1 MNLSEFKYFKKHNIN
16 YNYPNNKNQ
25 TFSIDTNH
33 LNGKNSTIKEVY
45 NLKNSFPNKNKYSN
59 IYSKKYNISLDS
71 KFNSTFPNFFQND
84 YKSEIQKDYFPP
96 SNISL
101 LENELKSLKLDYI
114 SLNNDNIIFR
124 EDIYKLV
131 ALNNQLEHCLK
142 EERSHNNEL
151 AKENDIINNEKIKL
165 YKKINEVNQEIS
177 RYKSLSLKEE
187 GLINKQIYLEEKIKE
202 KNNECQIILE
212 ENNKLNFEYNVLN
225 EKYIR
230 LQEKNNNGEKELNEL
245 KIKHEEKL
253 NDIEKK
259 MEILI
264 KDINN
269 LKKEN
274 NELNKQNENYKSRIL
289 EKEKE
294 KNDYYNKCKELKVKN
309 EMIKKENEEIQKKY
323 LENKTLLQKKEDLIL
338 IKEKM
343 RKNKS
348 EQKIRVIQDLQ
359 KKIQRYKN
367 KRIQKLYS
375 NGDEL

>member
-59 IYSKKYNISLDS
+59 IYSKKHNISLDS

-177 RYKSLSLKEE
+177 RIKSLSLKEE

-274 NELNKQNENYKSRIL
+274 NELKKQNENYKSRIL

-294 KNDYYNKCKELKVKN
+294 KNDYYNKCKELKIKN